1 MNAMGRHS
9 LASVLATVITVAWH
23 LARILLAVGVVLLVV
38 APFVD
43 PPRIEIQFAAPV
55 AFTLSPNEYR
65 VTSPTMDAK
74 NVRLG
79 DAEGSLYFSPR
90 SPGVVIAGA
99 IAMVAFAALSVWM
112 LGNLKGVF
120 ASLRA
125 RRPFVPANATR
136 IRRVGGGL
144 LALEVVRAVM
154 AYASSYGVMTRFAAE
169 GLRFHSR
176 VDFDLIAIIAA
187 LILFVIAEVFR
198 EGTRLDEEQSLTV

>member
-1 MNAMGRHS
+1 M
-9 LASVLATVITVAWH
+9 
-23 LARILLAVGVVLLVV
+23 
-38 APFVD
+38 
-43 PPRIEIQFAAPV
+43 
-55 AFTLSPNEYR
+55 
-65 VTSPTMDAK
+65 
-74 NVRLG
+74 
-79 DAEGSLYFSPR
+79 
-90 SPGVVIAGA
+90 
-99 IAMVAFAALSVWM
+99 
-112 LGNLKGVF
+112 
-120 ASLRA
+120 
-125 RRPFVPANATR
+125 PANATR